1 MTSYFPLS
9 MRPPA
14 LLSYARVGPWALAC
28 RRLFV
33 PFLGGGG
40 QEGSATSDTEPL
52 IQWGPSVVL
61 IRDHSVICGGQYGKK
76 KNNCFCCAP
85 LAQGAGCPSRHLLSK
100 VSAVTDDAAFRASQL
115 HFHKGSRSNAAYAS
129 PYLEVSSM
137 TPGELS
143 SLIGSSFASWE
154 AWREEVGIRTA
165 AVASRQDV
173 SVVRTA
179 VKTSKIIPKLSTF
192 VGMLSGPASEL
203 GMDLEERLKL
213 MGTALEDLE
222 KGGDL
227 TKTQPEA
234 LEDLLERA
242 NLLQAALLEVNE
254 AATNGMKELQV
265 GLAVRLSE
273 VETVLGT
280 FSEQEGDQMRGM
292 SLCAIMEDIQQQL
305 DTIKGSGF
313 VLGLTQQ
320 VLNSDGMAKHSEG
333 VREAFR
339 VVMKRIIE
347 LEEKV
352 TPRED
357 AATQV
362 QFGNWFRV
370 TDKDNAEEEDK
381 VSCLA
386 TRVEILEQSMLP
398 TGKLEGEDIVVSFMG
413 VRFASEDDIRAYVET
428 LNGGSTSVPIG
439 LITDCYSIFH
449 SLNRDIFDTKSKLSM
464 VDLAKVS
471 QLGARQQSDVY
482 NLLAAAEHG
491 LPAFFDSPSLATKP
505 FIDGKQG
512 KKHRFSNL
520 ASYEIWGSVGTINNT
535 IRRQAENLLT
545 RLSRTMKVDIKE
557 IKNPDLRTF
566 LMTMLDTSREFVEA
580 VFKFLTE
587 EYAALFEHFA
597 DGALCWDFAC
607 SCVEHM
613 FKYKFEAARAVVT
626 NPDVG
631 DSNIQYKVLWQSLR
645 TIAIQESFLRV
656 GFKNHSSLASAYSRF
671 LLTQYQK
678 SAQELARVTKESDA
692 YKRKFVELETK
703 LETIDKRMRAAEGT
717 ANLTKNA
724 LEKLA
729 NKRS

>member
-1 MTSYFPLS
+1 MSPS
-9 MRPPA
+9 
-14 LLSYARVGPWALAC
+14 
-28 RRLFV
+28 
-33 PFLGGGG
+33 LGAG
-40 QEGSATSDTEPL
+40 QEDSATSDTEPL
-52 IQWGPSVVL
+52 IQWGPSLVL
-61 IRDHSVICGGQYGKK
+61 IKDHSAICGGQYGGEK

-100 VSAVTDDAAFRASQL
+100 VSAVTDDAAFRSTRL
-115 HFHKGSRSNAAYAS
+115 YFHKGTRSNTAYVS
-129 PYLEVSSM
+129 PYLEVSGM
-137 TPGELS
+137 TPSELS
-143 SLIGSSFASWE
+143 FLIGSSFASWE

-165 AVASRQDV
+165 AFTSRQDV

-179 VKTSKIIPKLSTF
+179 VKTSKKIPKLSNL
-192 VGMLSGPASEL
+192 VGMISGPASEL

-213 MGTALEDLE
+213 LGTALEDLE

-227 TKTQPEA
+227 SKTQPEA
-234 LEDLLERA
+234 WEDLLERS
-242 NLLQAALLEVNE
+242 NLLRAALLEVNE

-265 GLAVRLSE
+265 GLAVRMAE
-273 VETVLGT
+273 VETALGT
-280 FSEQEGDQMRGM
+280 FSEQEGEQLKGM
-292 SLCAIMEDIQQQL
+292 SLCAIMEDIQRQL

-313 VLGLTQQ
+313 ALGLTQQ

-333 VREAFR
+333 MREAFR

-347 LEEKV
+347 LEERVVPK
-352 TPRED
+352 EE
-357 AATQV
+357 AATQG
-362 QFGNWFRV
+362 QFGSWLGMM
-370 TDKDNAEEEDK
+370 DKDNQEEEDK
-381 VSCLA
+381 LSCLA
-386 TRVEILEQSMLP
+386 NRVEILEQSMLP

-413 VRFASEDDIRAYVET
+413 VRFASEEDVKAYVET
-428 LNGGSTSVPIG
+428 LSGGSSTNVPIG

-471 QLGARQQSDVY
+471 QLGARQSDVY

-491 LPAFFDSPSLATKP
+491 LPTFFDSPSSATKP

-520 ASYEIWGSVGTINNT
+520 ASYEIWGPVGTINNT

-557 IKNPDLRTF
+557 IRNPDLRTF

-607 SCVEHM
+607 SCVEHV
-613 FKYKFEAARAVVT
+613 FKYEFEAARAVVT

-656 GFKNHSSLASAYSRF
+656 GFKNHSSLVSAYSRF

-678 SAQELARVTKESDA
+678 SAQELARVTKESDS
-692 YKRKFVELETK
+692 YKRKFVDLETK

-717 ANLTKNA
+717 ANSTKNA

-729 NKRS
+729 NKKS